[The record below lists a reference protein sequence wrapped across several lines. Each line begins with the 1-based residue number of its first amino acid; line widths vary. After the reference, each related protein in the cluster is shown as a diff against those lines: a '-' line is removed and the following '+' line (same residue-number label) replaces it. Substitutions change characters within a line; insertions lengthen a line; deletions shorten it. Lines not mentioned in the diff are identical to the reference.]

1 MKYVSE
7 EPMKMNSHNLKPGAW
22 KLFRIWGGIG
32 LQSFGGGTSTTYL
45 IYHTFVDRYHWLLPE
60 EYNRLWNLSVM
71 APGSNILALTLLIGR
86 TLGGVRGLLASL
98 AGLLIP
104 CATITCLLTA
114 GFLNIQHFPAAQ
126 AMVRG
131 VVSATAGITLV
142 VAIRYAQP
150 LIKELRTEGLG
161 RLIRGLSITTLV
173 ILALLLFQVPVAL
186 VMVSAVLLSILVFVN
201 PPPRPGP
208 AQALG
213 EKEKVSEESH
223 D

>member
-1 MKYVSE
+1 
-7 EPMKMNSHNLKPGAW
+7 MKMNSQSIKPGAW

-32 LQSFGGGTSTTYL
+32 LQSFGGGTSTSYL
-45 IYHTFVDRYHWLLPE
+45 IYHTFVDQYNWLLPE

-86 TLGGVRGLLASL
+86 KLGGVRGLFASL

-114 GFLNIQHFPAAQ
+114 GFLRIQHFPAVQ

-131 VVSATAGITLV
+131 VVPATAGITLV
-142 VAIRYAQP
+142 VGIRYAQP
-150 LIKELRTEGLG
+150 LIKELRAEGWV
-161 RLIRGLSITTLV
+161 RLIIGLSITSLV
-173 ILALLLFQVPVAL
+173 ILAILLLQAPVAL
-186 VMVSAVLLSILVFVN
+186 VLVGAAGFSILVFVN
-201 PPPRPGP
+201 PHPRPGP
-208 AQALG
+208 AKALG
-213 EKEKVSEESH
+213 EKEKVSEECH